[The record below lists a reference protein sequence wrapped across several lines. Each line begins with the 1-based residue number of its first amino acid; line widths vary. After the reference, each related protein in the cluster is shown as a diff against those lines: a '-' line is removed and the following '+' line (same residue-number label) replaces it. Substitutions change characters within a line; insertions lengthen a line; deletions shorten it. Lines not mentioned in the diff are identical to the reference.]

1 MLQHAL
7 SKKKKKQCYI
17 LQPYGPS
24 FVEAF
29 AIVWALHWARDEKF
43 QSIIVKGDSKIHVM
57 S

>member
-1 MLQHAL
+1 MLQHYQ
-7 SKKKKKQCYI
+7 KKKKKNQCYI

-29 AIVWALHWARDEKF
+29 AIIWALHLARDEKF

-57 S
+57 P

>member
-1 MLQHAL
+1 MLQHYQQQ
-7 SKKKKKQCYI
+7 KKNQCYI

-29 AIVWALHWARDEKF
+29 AIIWALHSARDEKF

>member
-1 MLQHAL
+1 MLQHYQQ
-7 SKKKKKQCYI
+7 KKNQCYI

-29 AIVWALHWARDEKF
+29 AIVWALHLARDETF
-43 QSIIVKGDSKIHVM
+43 QSGIIVKGDFKIHVM

>member
-1 MLQHAL
+1 MLQHYQQ
-7 SKKKKKQCYI
+7 KKNQCYI

-29 AIVWALHWARDEKF
+29 AIIWALHLARF

-57 S
+57 P